1 MSVLV
6 ALTVLPCGLLIGLLL
21 GALGGGGSVL
31 AVPALV
37 YLLGQSPHE
46 ATAGAL
52 VVVTVGA
59 VTGLL
64 CHGRAGRVR
73 WAAGAAFG
81 ALGTAGSYL
90 GSRWSAAL
98 DPTVLMAAFAGLLL
112 VVAAM
117 LVTRGRRER
126 RAAEGVR
133 PLRDPA
139 ESSPLR
145 EAAETVPLRESAE
158 TGALRDAPEEAVP
171 LREPVETASLPEPGE
186 SVPLPGPGESVPL
199 WGPAD
204 PLSSQEPAK
213 KPVSQE
219 PTERPSSQ
227 DLAEKTPT
235 QGPAEK
241 PCPQEPTEGPSSQNS
256 TETPSPQDPT
266 GTVPLRDTPGPASSG
281 DPGGG
286 ARRMPLRPARFVVT
300 ASAVGLLTGFF
311 GVGGGFVVVP
321 ALTLVLGLEMPVA
334 IGTSLLVILINSLT
348 ALGTRAGTGALDWPL
363 LAAFAACAA
372 LGSHLG
378 NRLTNRL
385 RPQVLATAF
394 ACLVTVLAVT
404 MAATALPRL
413 W

>member
-133 PLRDPA
+133 PLRDPS
-139 ESSPLR
+139 EGSPLR
-145 EAAETVPLRESAE
+145 EAAE
-158 TGALRDAPEEAVP
+158 AVP
-171 LREPVETASLPEPGE
+171 LRKPAETVSLPELGETAPVPG
-186 SVPLPGPGESVPL
+186 S
-199 WGPAD
+199 AD
-204 PLSSQEPAK
+204 PLSSQEPAE
-213 KPVSQE
+213 KPASQE
-219 PTERPSSQ
+219 PAERPSSQ
-227 DLAEKTPT
+227 D
-235 QGPAEK
+235 PAEA
-241 PCPQEPTEGPSSQNS
+241 
-256 TETPSPQDPT
+256 PSPQDPAE
-266 GTVPLRDTPGPASSG
+266 TVPLRDTAGPASSG
-281 DPGGG
+281 DWGGA

-363 LAAFAACAA
+363 LAGFAACAA

-378 NRLTNRL
+378 NRLTTRL

-394 ACLVTVLAVT
+394 ACLVTVLAVI

>member
-6 ALTVLPCGLLIGLLL
+6 ALAALPCGLLIGLLL

-90 GSRWSAAL
+90 GSRWSAVL
-98 DPTVLMAAFAGLLL
+98 DPTVLMAAFSGLLL
-112 VVAAM
+112 MVAAM
-117 LVTRGRRER
+117 LVLRGRGER
-126 RAAEGVR
+126 RTAAETR
-133 PLRDPA
+133 PVGERG
-139 ESSPLR
+139 EGRPLR
-145 EAAETVPLRESAE
+145 EAP
-158 TGALRDAPEEAVP
+158 EAVP
-171 LREPVETASLPEPGE
+171 LRGSGEGDSL
-186 SVPLPGPGESVPL
+186 
-199 WGPAD
+199 A
-204 PLSSQEPAK
+204 EPAETL
-213 KPVSQE
+213 PSQQ
-219 PTERPSSQ
+219 SS
-227 DLAEKTPT
+227 TP
-235 QGPAEK
+235 A
-241 PCPQEPTEGPSSQNS
+241 
-256 TETPSPQDPT
+256 
-266 GTVPLRDTPGPASSG
+266 PLRDTATPPA
-281 DPGGG
+281 
-286 ARRMPLRPARFVVT
+286 PLRDTAVRSASEKVTGSARPAPPRPVRFAVT

-348 ALGTRAGTGALDWPL
+348 ALATRAGTGALDWPL
-363 LAAFAACAA
+363 LAGFAACAA

-378 NRLTNRL
+378 NRLTTRL

-394 ACLVTVLAVT
+394 ACLVTVLAVV

-413 W
+413 R

>member
-1 MSVLV
+1 MSVLIAAAAV
-6 ALTVLPCGLLIGLLL
+6 PCGLLIGVLL

-52 VVVTVGA
+52 IVVTVGA
-59 VTGLL
+59 VTGML
-64 CHGRAGRVR
+64 CHARAGRVR

-98 DPTVLMAAFAGLLL
+98 DPAALMAAFAGLLL

-117 LVTRGRRER
+117 LLLRVLRER
-126 RAAEGVR
+126 RTAAGARPLRGPTGTAPSGDPTGAV

-139 ESSPLR
+139 EQVPSRPLR
-145 EAAETVPLRESAE
+145 DPEKPAPLR
-158 TGALRDAPEEAVP
+158 
-171 LREPVETASLPEPGE
+171 
-186 SVPLPGPGESVPL
+186 GPGEP
-199 WGPAD
+199 
-204 PLSSQEPAK
+204 
-213 KPVSQE
+213 
-219 PTERPSSQ
+219 
-227 DLAEKTPT
+227 
-235 QGPAEK
+235 
-241 PCPQEPTEGPSSQNS
+241 
-256 TETPSPQDPT
+256 
-266 GTVPLRDTPGPASSG
+266 VPLRDSEGFAPLRDPEEFAPLRDATEPVPLRDLTHPAH
-281 DPGGG
+281 
-286 ARRMPLRPARFVVT
+286 PLRPARPARAAQPTRPTRPVRPARPVRFAVT

-321 ALTLVLGLEMPVA
+321 ALTLVLGLEMPAA

-363 LAAFAACAA
+363 LAGFAACAA
-372 LGSHLG
+372 IGSHFG
-378 NRLTNRL
+378 NRLTTRL
-385 RPQVLATAF
+385 RPQTLTTAF
-394 ACLVTVLAVT
+394 ACLVTVLAVA

-413 W
+413 WAP

>member
-6 ALTVLPCGLLIGLLL
+6 ALAALPCGLLIGLLL

-31 AVPALV
+31 AVPVLV

-117 LVTRGRRER
+117 LVLRGRGER
-126 RAAEGVR
+126 RAAGETR
-133 PLRDPA
+133 PLGEP
-139 ESSPLR
+139 R
-145 EAAETVPLRESAE
+145 EGTP
-158 TGALRDAPEEAVP
+158 LRDAPEAVP
-171 LREPVETASLPEPGE
+171 LRGPGEGGSLAEPGEASASPEPAEAASLPAPEE
-186 SVPLPGPGESVPL
+186 TLPP
-199 WGPAD
+199 
-204 PLSSQEPAK
+204 QEPAGAL
-213 KPVSQE
+213 PSQK
-219 PTERPSSQ
+219 PTET
-227 DLAEKTPT
+227 A
-235 QGPAEK
+235 
-241 PCPQEPTEGPSSQNS
+241 
-256 TETPSPQDPT
+256 
-266 GTVPLRDTPGPASSG
+266 PLRDTASPTPSDKMNGPA
-281 DPGGG
+281 
-286 ARRMPLRPARFVVT
+286 RPAPPRPVRFAVT

-348 ALGTRAGTGALDWPL
+348 ALATRAGTGALDWPL
-363 LAAFAACAA
+363 LAGFAACAA

-378 NRLTNRL
+378 NRLTTRL

-394 ACLVTVLAVT
+394 ACLVTVLAVI
-404 MAATALPRL
+404 MAATALPRR

>member
-6 ALTVLPCGLLIGLLL
+6 AAAAVPCGLLIGVLL

-52 VVVTVGA
+52 IVVTVGA
-59 VTGLL
+59 VTGMA
-64 CHGRAGRVR
+64 CHARAGRVR

-98 DPTVLMAAFAGLLL
+98 DPAVLMAAFAGLLL
-112 VVAAM
+112 VVAAT
-117 LVTRGRRER
+117 LLLRVLRER
-126 RAAEGVR
+126 RTAVGPRPLRVPTEAASSADPTVAV

-139 ESSPLR
+139 EQVPSRPLR
-145 EAAETVPLRESAE
+145 DPEEPAP
-158 TGALRDAPEEAVP
+158 LRDAEEFAP
-171 LREPVETASLPEPGE
+171 LRDPEDVAPLRDATEP
-186 SVPLPGPGESVPL
+186 
-199 WGPAD
+199 
-204 PLSSQEPAK
+204 
-213 KPVSQE
+213 
-219 PTERPSSQ
+219 
-227 DLAEKTPT
+227 
-235 QGPAEK
+235 
-241 PCPQEPTEGPSSQNS
+241 
-256 TETPSPQDPT
+256 
-266 GTVPLRDTPGPASSG
+266 VPLRDLTQPMPLPDIPEPAPFRDTPDPAPSHGRATPARHPQPGPAH
-281 DPGGG
+281 
-286 ARRMPLRPARFVVT
+286 PLHPAHPARPAHHTRPVRFAVT

-321 ALTLVLGLEMPVA
+321 ALTLVLGLEMPAA

-363 LAAFAACAA
+363 LAGFAACAA
-372 LGSHLG
+372 VGSHFG
-378 NRLTNRL
+378 NRLTTRL
-385 RPQVLATAF
+385 RPQTLTTAF
-394 ACLVTVLAVT
+394 ACLITVLAVS

-413 W
+413 WAP

>member
-117 LVTRGRRER
+117 LVTRGRHER

-145 EAAETVPLRESAE
+145 EAAETVPLRDSAE
-158 TGALRDAPEEAVP
+158 TGALRGAPEEAVP
-171 LREPVETASLPEPGE
+171 LREPVET
-186 SVPLPGPGESVPL
+186 
-199 WGPAD
+199 
-204 PLSSQEPAK
+204 
-213 KPVSQE
+213 
-219 PTERPSSQ
+219 
-227 DLAEKTPT
+227 
-235 QGPAEK
+235 
-241 PCPQEPTEGPSSQNS
+241 
-256 TETPSPQDPT
+256 
-266 GTVPLRDTPGPASSG
+266 ASSG

-286 ARRMPLRPARFVVT
+286 ARRMPLRPARFIVT